1 MQHGVLGSYEDDGDD
16 TILYMEPVFGDDPRE
31 NCFAHY
37 GSAGDG
43 ELRPWLYF
51 IQMLQVPDINGKTN
65 PQYFELETCVLRDG
79 EFVPPDEFA
88 SMDAPS
94 DDDGP
99 MLLRLKGR
107 FAHFRFG
114 RCKFHVEA
122 MTPERGQRGL
132 YFPMGFADE
141 RVDWIAENT
150 TGAWSMRVFQPET
163 GGQRFGLEFSFSSE
177 RDAVLFKTWWC
188 G

>member
-1 MQHGVLGSYEDDGDD
+1 MQHGVLDTYEDDGGDD
-16 TILYMEPVFGDDPRE
+16 TILYMEPVTGESRDH
-31 NCFAHY
+31 CFAHY
-37 GSAGDG
+37 GTAGDG
-43 ELRPWLYF
+43 ELRPWLFF
-51 IQMLQVPDINGKTN
+51 IQMLKVRDQHGNLR
-65 PQYFELETCVLRDG
+65 PQYYELEVCVLRDG

-88 SMDAPS
+88 AQS
-94 DDDGP
+94 DDDAP

-114 RCKFHVEA
+114 RCKYHVTVA
-122 MTPERGQRGL
+122 TTERGKQGL
-132 YFPMGFADE
+132 YFPMRFADE

-150 TGAWSMRVFQPET
+150 TGAWSMRVFQPAT